1 MLRNRSNYIFLCLF
15 LVSGHISSFAQ
26 EKHYYF
32 FHPYSYGSDALYNP
46 VSLLASGGFDSF
58 QILDRQPTWK
68 NVYWDVAVTN
78 VWRSITSPL
87 PIISDFGWNRF
98 LRQEVIPMSLN
109 MDEAQWAP
117 NFALHTLGGGME
129 YRKIS
134 EWYDYYNIP
143 LPYVCGIATCAAY
156 EFINEVVENGPVSS
170 PNEDCIPDI
179 LIFQPLGFLLFSF
192 DGVAEFCSSTLNMND
207 WSEPVAMSFS
217 PFAIRNAGQNFVA
230 KIALNHEHT
239 TSAFFHFGEF
249 AIVGLSLKTDHE
261 YAVSFGA
268 GVATTGVKDLPV
280 QNGVPSNT
288 VTAGP
293 MAGIYYDRN
302 NSLLA
307 SLAYCDNQNTRFR
320 LNVYPGLFC
329 TSIFSPGFFL
339 TVTHDGTTTAGLT
352 MHILPVGISFFAPH

>member
-1 MLRNRSNYIFLCLF
+1 MVRNSIIFIFLSAF
-15 LVSGHISSFAQ
+15 LVFGSTCSLAQ

-32 FHPYSYGSDALYNP
+32 FHPYTYGSDALYNP

-58 QILDRQPTWK
+58 QILERQPTWN
-68 NVYWDVAVTN
+68 NVYWDVAATN

-98 LRQEVIPMSLN
+98 LRQEVFPMSLN

-134 EWYDYYNIP
+134 EWYDYHDVP
-143 LPYVCGIATCAAY
+143 LPYAFGITTCIAY
-156 EFINEVVENGPVSS
+156 EFLNEVVENGPVTS
-170 PNEDCIPDI
+170 PNQDCLSDM

-192 DGVAEFCSSTLNMND
+192 DGIAEFCSSTLNMND
-207 WSEPVAMSFS
+207 WSEPMGVSFA
-217 PFAIRNAGQNFVA
+217 PFAIRNAGQSFVA
-230 KIALNHEHT
+230 KIALNHAHT
-239 TSAFFHFGEF
+239 TSVFFHFGEF
-249 AIVGLSLKTDHE
+249 AIVGLSLKTNNED
-261 YAVSFGA
+261 AISFGA
-268 GVATTGVKDLPV
+268 GMASTGIKDLPV
-280 QNGVPSNT
+280 QNGVNSNT

-307 SLAYCDNQNTRFR
+307 SLKYCDNQNTRFR
-320 LNVYPGLFC
+320 LNVYPGLFS
-329 TSIFSPGFFL
+329 TSTFSPGFFL
-339 TVTHDGTTTAGLT
+339 TVAHDGTTTAGLT
-352 MHILPVGISFFAPH
+352 MHLLPLGIGFFSPR